1 MPDRTVLAADLGAES
16 GRVMAVHF
24 NGRRLRVEQLHR
36 FLNPVTTV
44 NGTLHWDLLHLW
56 REILTGIEI
65 GKAFDPASVGI
76 DAWGV
81 DFALLDSNGDLIGN
95 PVNYRDPRTEGMMDA
110 VFSKVDKS
118 EVFAQTGIQFMPIN
132 TLYQMMSLVEHN
144 SPHLEI
150 AATFLTIPD
159 LLNYWLTNTKVCE
172 LSIAST
178 TQMYNPLTSNW
189 AIELL
194 DRLGIPNDIFPDIVE
209 SGTQLGE
216 HENIPVIAPA
226 CHDTGSA
233 VAGVP
238 APSGDYAYISSGT
251 WSLVGTEEQQ
261 PVINAQALEQNITN
275 EGGAYGSF
283 RLLKNV
289 MGLWILQQCR
299 SSWTAAGKAN
309 EYDELVKMAD
319 ESPPLLALIDPDD
332 SRFLQP
338 GDHPAIIRQ
347 ICNETDQAIPQYKG
361 EIVRCVLES
370 LALKYRQVIET
381 LQTLSG
387 RQLKRIYIV
396 GGGSRNRLLNQLTSD
411 ATGLP
416 VQAGPIEATV
426 LGNALVQFITLGDL
440 NDIHEGRR
448 LVSHSFEP
456 ESYEPRNKSIWD
468 EAYQRFY
475 KEKSING

>member
-1 MPDRTVLAADLGAES
+1 MSDRIVLAVDLGAES

-24 NGRRLRVEQLHR
+24 NGHRLRIKQLHR

-44 NGTLHWDLLHLW
+44 NRTMHWNLLHLW
-56 REILTGIEI
+56 REIQTGIEI
-65 GKAFDPASVGI
+65 GKDLKPASIGI

-81 DFALLDSNGDLIGN
+81 DFALLDSKGELIGN
-95 PVNYRDPRTEGMMDA
+95 PVNYRDSRTEGMMEA
-110 VFSKVDKS
+110 VFSKVGKS

-132 TLYQMMSLVEHN
+132 TLYQMMSLVEHD
-144 SPHLEI
+144 SPQLEI

-178 TQMYNPLTSNW
+178 TQMYNPLTLSW
-189 AIELL
+189 AKDLL
-194 DRLGIPNDIFPDIVE
+194 DRLSIPTDIFPEIVE
-209 SGTQLGE
+209 SGTQLGKY
-216 HENIPVIAPA
+216 ENIPVIAPA

-238 APSGDYAYISSGT
+238 ALSSDYGYISSGT
-251 WSLVGTEEQQ
+251 WSLVGTEEPR
-261 PVINAQALEQNITN
+261 PVINGQALEHNVTN
-275 EGGAYGSF
+275 EGGVYGSI

-299 SSWTAAGKAN
+299 ASWTAAGKTS
-309 EYDELVKMAD
+309 EYDELVKLAE
-319 ESPPLLALIDPDD
+319 ESPPLLTLIDPDD
-332 SRFLQP
+332 SRFLPP
-338 GDHPAIIRQ
+338 GDHPGIIRQ
-347 ICNETDQAIPQYKG
+347 ICKESGQAVPQDIG
-361 EIVRCVLES
+361 EVVRCILES
-370 LALKYRQVIET
+370 LALKYRRVIET

-387 RQLKRIYIV
+387 RQLKIINIV
-396 GGGSRNRLLNQLTSD
+396 GGGSQNRLLNQLTAD

-416 VQAGPIEATV
+416 VQAGPVEATV
-426 LGNALVQFITLGDL
+426 LGNGLVQLITLGEL
-440 NDIHEGRR
+440 SDIHEGRR
-448 LVSHSFEP
+448 LISHSFGP
-456 ESYEPRNKSIWD
+456 ETYEPRDKSIWD

>member
-1 MPDRTVLAADLGAES
+1 MADRTVLAIDLGAES

-24 NGRRLRVEQLHR
+24 NGRRLRIEQLHR
-36 FLNPVTTV
+36 FLNPVTIV
-44 NGTLHWDLLHLW
+44 SGTMHWDLLHLW
-56 REILTGIEI
+56 REIQTGVEI
-65 GKAFDPASVGI
+65 GKALKPASIGI

-81 DFALLDSNGDLIGN
+81 DFALLDSKGDLIGN
-95 PVNYRDPRTEGMMDA
+95 PVNYRDPRTEGMMEA
-110 VFSKVDKS
+110 VFSKVGKS
-118 EVFAQTGIQFMPIN
+118 EVFAHTGIQFMPIN
-132 TLYQMMSLVEHN
+132 TLFQMMSLVEHE

-189 AIELL
+189 AIDIL
-194 DRLGIPNDIFPDIVE
+194 DRLGIPNHIFPDIVE

-216 HENIPVIAPA
+216 YENIPVIAPA

-238 APSGDYAYISSGT
+238 ASSNDYAYISSGT
-251 WSLVGTEEQQ
+251 WSLVGTEEQR
-261 PVINAQALEQNITN
+261 PVINEHTLEQNVTN
-275 EGGAYGSF
+275 EGGVYGSI

-299 SSWTAAGKAN
+299 ASWTGAGEAS
-309 EYDELVKMAD
+309 EYDELVKLAD

-332 SRFLQP
+332 SRFLPP
-338 GDHPAIIRQ
+338 GDHPEIIRQ
-347 ICNETDQAIPQYKG
+347 ICVELGQTIPQEKG

-370 LALKYRQVIET
+370 LALKYRQVIDS
-381 LQTLSG
+381 LQTLSD
-387 RQLKRIYIV
+387 RQLERIYIV
-396 GGGSRNRLLNQLTSD
+396 GGGSQNRLLNQLTSD
-411 ATGLP
+411 ASGLP
-416 VQAGPIEATV
+416 VQAGPVEATV
-426 LGNALVQFITLGDL
+426 LGNALVQFITLGDI
-440 NDIHEGRR
+440 NDIQEGRR
-448 LVSHSFEP
+448 LILNSFEP
-456 ESYEPRNKSIWD
+456 ETYEPRNNAIWD